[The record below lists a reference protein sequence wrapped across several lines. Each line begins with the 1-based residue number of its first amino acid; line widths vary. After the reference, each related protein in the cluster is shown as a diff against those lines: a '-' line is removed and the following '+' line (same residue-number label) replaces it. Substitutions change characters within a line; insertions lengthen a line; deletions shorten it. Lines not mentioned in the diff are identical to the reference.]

1 VRKSAAL
8 RTVRFLSVRFADA
21 QHTLQMFILS
31 GALNNNAVNRKRLH
45 MKKMVKMIVMPAVSL
60 WLAGC
65 SEQSPPA
72 SAESPAA
79 GRTAA
84 VSPPFAAPAAHG
96 LDARL
101 VARGSDIYKANCAV
115 CHGANAEGAPNWQR
129 KGPDGKLPPPPLDA
143 NGHAWHHPSTWL
155 RDTIRQG
162 SVARGGNM
170 PAWEGKLS
178 DDDIAAVIAW
188 IQSRWP
194 EEIYRS
200 WLAMDEKARKGG
212 AMH

>member
-1 VRKSAAL
+1 MKKLTNIAVLLAAAL
-8 RTVRFLSVRFADA
+8 WLSA
-21 QHTLQMFILS
+21 
-31 GALNNNAVNRKRLH
+31 
-45 MKKMVKMIVMPAVSL
+45 
-60 WLAGC
+60 C
-65 SEQSPPA
+65 SEQRSSS
-72 SAESPAA
+72 SAEAIPDQEA
-79 GRTAA
+79 GTTAA
-84 VSPPFAAPAAHG
+84 VSSTPAPHG

-101 VARGSDIYKANCAV
+101 VARGGDIYKVNCAV

-143 NGHAWHHPSTWL
+143 NGHAWHHPSVWL
-155 RDTIRQG
+155 HDMIRQG

-200 WLAMDEKARKGG
+200 WLAMEEKSHTGHA
-212 AMH
+212 H

>member
-1 VRKSAAL
+1 MKIFTQIAMLLSA
-8 RTVRFLSVRFADA
+8 V
-21 QHTLQMFILS
+21 
-31 GALNNNAVNRKRLH
+31 
-45 MKKMVKMIVMPAVSL
+45 L
-60 WLAGC
+60 WLSAC
-65 SEQSPPA
+65 SEQKSPA
-72 SAESPAA
+72 SA
-79 GRTAA
+79 AA
-84 VSPPFAAPAAHG
+84 VPAPVSAPAPVAAHG

-101 VARGSDIYKANCAV
+101 VARGADIYKANCAV
-115 CHGANAEGAPNWQR
+115 CHGTNAEGALNWQR

-143 NGHAWHHPSTWL
+143 SGHAWHHPGAWI

-212 AMH
+212 AAH

>member
-1 VRKSAAL
+1 
-8 RTVRFLSVRFADA
+8 
-21 QHTLQMFILS
+21 
-31 GALNNNAVNRKRLH
+31 
-45 MKKMVKMIVMPAVSL
+45 MKKFAQITMLLSAVL
-60 WLAGC
+60 WLSAC
-65 SEQSPPA
+65 SEQKSSA
-72 SAESPAA
+72 SAVAVQAPVSAPAPA
-79 GRTAA
+79 GRNLDAA
-84 VSPPFAAPAAHG
+84 V
-96 LDARL
+96 
-101 VARGSDIYKANCAV
+101 VMRGGDIYKANCAV

-143 NGHAWHHPSTWL
+143 SGHAWHHPSVWL

-200 WLAMDEKARKGG
+200 WLAMEEKAHMGH
-212 AMH
+212 AH

>member
-1 VRKSAAL
+1 
-8 RTVRFLSVRFADA
+8 
-21 QHTLQMFILS
+21 
-31 GALNNNAVNRKRLH
+31 
-45 MKKMVKMIVMPAVSL
+45 MKKFTQIAMLLSAVL
-60 WLAGC
+60 WLAAC
-65 SEQSPPA
+65 SEQTSSSSAVAVPTPVSAPA
-72 SAESPAA
+72 P
-79 GRTAA
+79 
-84 VSPPFAAPAAHG
+84 VAAHG

-101 VARGSDIYKANCAV
+101 VTRGGDIYKANCAV

-143 NGHAWHHPSTWL
+143 NGHAWHHPSAWL
-155 RDTIRQG
+155 RDMIRVG

-200 WLAMDEKARKGG
+200 WLAMEEKAHRGH
-212 AMH
+212 AH

>member
-1 VRKSAAL
+1 
-8 RTVRFLSVRFADA
+8 
-21 QHTLQMFILS
+21 
-31 GALNNNAVNRKRLH
+31 
-45 MKKMVKMIVMPAVSL
+45 MKKFIYIAMLLSAVL
-60 WLAGC
+60 WLSAC
-65 SEQSPPA
+65 SEQKSSSSATAVQTPVSEPA
-72 SAESPAA
+72 P
-79 GRTAA
+79 
-84 VSPPFAAPAAHG
+84 VAPHG

-101 VARGSDIYKANCAV
+101 VARGSDIYKVNCAV

-143 NGHAWHHPSTWL
+143 NGHAWHHPSVWL
-155 RDTIRQG
+155 HDMIRQG

-188 IQSRWP
+188 IHSRWP

-200 WLAMDEKARKGG
+200 WLAMEEKARAGQ
-212 AMH
+212 AAH

>member
-1 VRKSAAL
+1 MKIQNFPVIVGLMLLSGCNESPSSAA
-8 RTVRFLSVRFADA
+8 V
-21 QHTLQMFILS
+21 
-31 GALNNNAVNRKRLH
+31 
-45 MKKMVKMIVMPAVSL
+45 
-60 WLAGC
+60 
-65 SEQSPPA
+65 
-72 SAESPAA
+72 
-79 GRTAA
+79 
-84 VSPPFAAPAAHG
+84 APARPESDVRLVAPHG

-101 VARGSDIYKANCAV
+101 VARGGDIYKTNCAV

-143 NGHAWHHPSTWL
+143 NGHAWHHPHAWL
-155 RDTIRQG
+155 RDMIRQG

-178 DDDIAAVIAW
+178 DDDIGAVIAW

-200 WLAMDEKARKGG
+200 WLAMEQKATAGQ
-212 AMH
+212 HQH